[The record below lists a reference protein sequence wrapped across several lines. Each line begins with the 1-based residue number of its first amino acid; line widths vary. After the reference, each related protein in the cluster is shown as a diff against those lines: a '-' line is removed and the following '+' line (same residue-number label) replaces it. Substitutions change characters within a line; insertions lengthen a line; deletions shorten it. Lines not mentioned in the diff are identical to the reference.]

1 MMDVLT
7 PGFRGL
13 LKNRRAVRELS
24 DYYLGRYSQMFEGW
38 ARAEVQKLR
47 PLFGDPVLPGEARD
61 RAKTAY
67 HYGRLASLC
76 YREHE
81 RRLKLGGRW

>member
-13 LKNRRAVRELS
+13 MKNVRAVRELS

-47 PLFGDPVLPGEARD
+47 PLFGDRVLPGEARD

-67 HYGRLASLC
+67 HYGRLALLC
-76 YREHE
+76 YREHQ
-81 RRLKLGGRW
+81 RRMGFK

>member
-38 ARAEVQKLR
+38 ARRDVEKLH
-47 PLFGDPVLPGEARD
+47 PLFGDRALPGRARD
-61 RAKTAY
+61 LAKSAY
-67 HYGRLASLC
+67 HYGRLAMMCS
-76 YREHE
+76 REHQ
-81 RRLKLGGRW
+81 RRLGFK